1 MKHTSL
7 QSPSLALAATS
18 QPRAAGNARDLE
30 RLRLLVPDLA
40 HTTSADIEAYALAY
54 IERYQGDLLQL
65 EQEWAFLTAALAQ
78 ARQREAYAVV
88 VRLVAGLA
96 HPASRLADLA
106 EAEHILRLGVEASRR
121 TRDQAHLAAFSN
133 RLSGLLFAR
142 GKYQEGWQLWN
153 SSLELARSV
162 ACAPGFWEP
171 LASFAY
177 IADAYLADMQA
188 LYGTP
193 ARFQPI
199 LESACQSTDP
209 DSFVVARFAR
219 GFYARLM
226 NDLDQADEDL
236 SACLR
241 ALARQASDA
250 PLSPH
255 RQLLMLVA
263 QAELARAQ
271 GDYARSQ
278 HYTEAAL
285 ALAQVFS
292 DCYTVA
298 ALLIDQGLYT
308 LRQRQFADMRATYL
322 RLRALALQTETPR
335 VHNYSRLFGQL
346 LAEHAP
352 VANAPLLLAG
362 ASASPALSEPISE
375 REREVLELVAAG
387 FSNQDIARRL
397 VITRGTVKKHLEHI
411 YTKLDVHSR
420 TAALARARQLHLL
433 D

>member
-1 MKHTSL
+1 MKHPAP
-7 QSPSLALAATS
+7 QSPSLALAATN
-18 QPRAAGNARDLE
+18 QPGAAASARDLE
-30 RLRLLVPDLA
+30 RLHLLLPDLA
-40 HTTSADIEAYALAY
+40 RAPGADIQACALAY
-54 IERYQGDLLQL
+54 VERYQGDVLQL
-65 EQEWAFLTAALAQ
+65 EQEWALLTAALAQ
-78 ARQREAYAVV
+78 ARQQEAHAVI

-96 HPASRLADLA
+96 HPAGRLADLA
-106 EAEHILRLGVEASRR
+106 EAEYILRR

-133 RLSGLLFAR
+133 RLGGLLFAR
-142 GKYQEGWQLWN
+142 GNYREGWQLWN
-153 SSLELARSV
+153 SSLELAGSAAR
-162 ACAPGFWEP
+162 APAFWEP

-177 IADAYLADMQA
+177 IADAYLANMQA
-188 LYGTP
+188 TYGTP
-193 ARFQPI
+193 PRFLPI
-199 LESACQSTDP
+199 IESACQGHDP
-209 DSFVVARFAR
+209 DSFAVARFVR

-226 NDLDQADEDL
+226 NDLDRADEDL

-241 ALARQASDA
+241 SLAYQASDA
-250 PLSPH
+250 PPSPH

-271 GDYARSQ
+271 GDCARSQ
-278 HYTEAAL
+278 RSTETAL

-292 DCYTVA
+292 DHYTTA

-308 LRQRQFADMRATYL
+308 FRQRQFADMRAAYL

-335 VHNYSRLFGQL
+335 IHNYSRLFGQL

-352 VANAPLLLAG
+352 ANAPLLLAG
-362 ASASPALSEPISE
+362 ASASPARPEPISE

-387 FSNQDIARRL
+387 LSNQDIARRL

-411 YTKLDVHSR
+411 YTRLDVHSR